1 MSTCRLDTCLHLA
14 RIHSTIYN
22 WIWVLLVPRFTR
34 RHNSAPPSWT
44 SRAEWPH
51 DTECLFAVGDDQVRH
66 VVGDACA
73 VEVVQVPGKGRGLV
87 ATRDVPT
94 GQLVLV
100 GPALASQSSSAETP
114 ERAAQG
120 PERVVEEGGRSAE
133 TTEGAVASAETT
145 EVESAGAAE
154 EGEVAS
160 AAEQAAVAG
169 RLLGMCARDA
179 LVCRAVRTLDDG
191 LADARHKPLP
201 LVGDV
206 LQRLSSRTL
215 PLLPQL
221 FDYVPRRDRAT
232 VSLARIERVCQT
244 NSFGDRRATG
254 LYPAAAYAN
263 HDANPS
269 CIYLGNDAETDAAF
283 GPGRKPGYPH
293 FLALVNLRPLR
304 KGDEITCRYMADP
317 ERVRAKWNIGD

>member
-1 MSTCRLDTCLHLA
+1 M
-14 RIHSTIYN
+14 
-22 WIWVLLVPRFTR
+22 
-34 RHNSAPPSWT
+34 
-44 SRAEWPH
+44 
-51 DTECLFAVGDDQVRH
+51 RH

-87 ATRDVPT
+87 ATRDVPV

-120 PERVVEEGGRSAE
+120 PERVGKEGGAE
-133 TTEGAVASAETT
+133 TTEGAVASSVTT
-145 EVESAGAAE
+145 EVENAAETVEAAE
-154 EGEVAS
+154 EDEVAS

-169 RLLGMCARDA
+169 RLLSMCARDA

-191 LADARHKPLP
+191 VADARHKPLP

-221 FDYVPRRDRAT
+221 FDYVPWRDRAT

-317 ERVRAKWNIGD
+317 ERVRAKWNIRD